1 MREKYPRKRPYSLPL
16 NSTRRISQ
24 RFGVNVK
31 GRFPISFPMAS
42 ASRSRNTILLVQY
55 NLTIG
60 SRTFM
65 EFETLAAAMDEICAL
80 FERELKALNPS
91 QSNMT
96 YDIADLYAY
105 IDQLCDIS
113 CLVYVCSTKLSVV
126 LLPLILTLTLCA
138 GTISQYR
145 RTFRGTRTGLRS
157 SCTCIY
163 GRQPQKASWAP
174 HGPPERACAGM
185 PFALACGLER
195 PVGRR
200 EVARFRSEGE
210 VSVFS
215 FHVLA
220 FNERRFNKAADT
232 ADTAHLEVT
241 GLLYCVG
248 EKRANDQILW
258 LSNTVTNPGSLWA
271 PRRVRLEPD
280 CRCDRG
286 SPDPALAPRS
296 HVKTCSRKLGKTC
309 RCGLEQGDLRR
320 G

>member
-1 MREKYPRKRPYSLPL
+1 
-16 NSTRRISQ
+16 
-24 RFGVNVK
+24 
-31 GRFPISFPMAS
+31 MAS

-65 EFETLAAAMDEICAL
+65 EFETLAAAMDEICAI

-220 FNERRFNKAADT
+220 FNVNGGSIKPRTRR
-232 ADTAHLEVT
+232 H
-241 GLLYCVG
+241 
-248 EKRANDQILW
+248 RA
-258 LSNTVTNPGSLWA
+258 PGS
-271 PRRVRLEPD
+271 D
-280 CRCDRG
+280 G
-286 SPDPALAPRS
+286 STL
-296 HVKTCSRKLGKTC
+296 L
-309 RCGLEQGDLRR
+309 CG
-320 G
+320 

>member
-1 MREKYPRKRPYSLPL
+1 
-16 NSTRRISQ
+16 
-24 RFGVNVK
+24 
-31 GRFPISFPMAS
+31 MAS

-232 ADTAHLEVT
+232 ATPRTWKWRVYFIVWVKNVPT
-241 GLLYCVG
+241 IKYCG
-248 EKRANDQILW
+248 CQIL
-258 LSNTVTNPGSLWA
+258 LQI
-271 PRRVRLEPD
+271 
-280 CRCDRG
+280 
-286 SPDPALAPRS
+286 PDPCGR
-296 HVKTCSRKLGKTC
+296 HVGCVSNRLSM
-309 RCGLEQGDLRR
+309 RQRES
-320 G
+320 

>member
-1 MREKYPRKRPYSLPL
+1 MLRQNTACTHHARKIPAQATVFPALKLHETNFAAFWCECERPLSA
-16 NSTRRISQ
+16 
-24 RFGVNVK
+24 
-31 GRFPISFPMAS
+31 MAS

-232 ADTAHLEVT
+232 AT
-241 GLLYCVG
+241 
-248 EKRANDQILW
+248 
-258 LSNTVTNPGSLWA
+258 
-271 PRRVRLEPD
+271 PRTW
-280 CRCDRG
+280 
-286 SPDPALAPRS
+286 
-296 HVKTCSRKLGKTC
+296 K
-309 RCGLEQGDLRR
+309 
-320 G
+320 